1 MESTRRCARAV
12 FVPFTRGF
20 PGAPDRKDRAPSPR
34 RVSRTRTIRSGSLN
48 VPIDIP
54 FNIRG
59 SSPFARRLK
68 RRKRLQSI
76 ERGQVNI
83 YEISGPD
90 VSGRLHYPEYATPEP
105 RLLLFHNHGALQSVP
120 KAINKCAG
128 CSKASELDNRGA
140 SDPQARPEREIRET

>member
-1 MESTRRCARAV
+1 MLT
-12 FVPFTRGF
+12 F
-20 PGAPDRKDRAPSPR
+20 
-34 RVSRTRTIRSGSLN
+34 
-48 VPIDIP
+48 
-54 FNIRG
+54 
-59 SSPFARRLK
+59 RRLK
-68 RRKRLQSI
+68 RRKRLQSV
-76 ERGQVNI
+76 ERGQYNI

-128 CSKASELDNRGA
+128 CSKARELDNREA

>member
-1 MESTRRCARAV
+1 M
-12 FVPFTRGF
+12 
-20 PGAPDRKDRAPSPR
+20 
-34 RVSRTRTIRSGSLN
+34 
-48 VPIDIP
+48 
-54 FNIRG
+54 
-59 SSPFARRLK
+59 
-68 RRKRLQSI
+68 QSI
-76 ERGQVNI
+76 ERGQVNL